1 MADKAWGCIMA
12 DEMGLGGS
20 IPNLAR
26 LGFVAHN
33 DRKDTTV
40 YRTAVDLAQAISY
53 SRQADVRESDRSVSH
68 LASWELGK
76 RIGYVS
82 SALLRE
88 SRIGTNDS

>member
-20 IPNLAR
+20 TPDPAR
-26 LGFVAHN
+26 LGLVAHN
-33 DRKDTTV
+33 DRKDTAM
-40 YRTAVDLAQAISY
+40 YRTVVDLAQAISN

-68 LASWELGK
+68 LPSWELGK